1 MGNKY
6 LNPEYLNVVTDMN
19 ERLNGELPAIVA
31 TEKLKAS
38 ATYQR

>member
-1 MGNKY
+1 MTKKY

-19 ERLNGELPAIVA
+19 VRLYGELPEIVD
-31 TEKLKAS
+31 TVKLKAS